1 MDNNESRSY
10 NREVKQDSYI
20 NADGNTHTNITR
32 TSETVENDSSSYQE
46 GYAKGRIQERDYQ
59 RRNLARNSSNSA
71 GSLLMGIVLIALATL
86 VGGSMWYLNQFRE
99 AENTNPTSV
108 ETPVTTDEDISEP
121 EENNTT
127 TIIERTKEV
136 VPVEVPVPVPQQ
148 QEPARQPQQRD
159 ININVQ
165 REESSSQ
172 SEPSAQQQAT
182 PNQPQSSNGSSNNSS
197 SESQQETS
205 SASSTDNSTNSSD
218 SNSSNSGQ

>member
-59 RRNLARNSSNSA
+59 RRNLARNSSNTA

-86 VGGSMWYLNQFRE
+86 VGGSMWYLSQFRE

-136 VPVEVPVPVPQQ
+136 VPVPVPQQ

-182 PNQPQSSNGSSNNSS
+182 PNQPQSSNGSRNNSS

>member
-1 MDNNESRSY
+1 
-10 NREVKQDSYI
+10 
-20 NADGNTHTNITR
+20 
-32 TSETVENDSSSYQE
+32 SSSYQE

-86 VGGSMWYLNQFRE
+86 VGGSMWYLSQFRE

-136 VPVEVPVPVPQQ
+136 VPVPVPQQ

>member
-86 VGGSMWYLNQFRE
+86 VGGSMWYLSQFRE

-136 VPVEVPVPVPQQ
+136 VPVPVPQQ